1 MNIRLL
7 RRAICGFVLAA
18 ALCTFHSV
26 VSHGSSPI
34 LKQPTQAQQ
43 TKRYK
48 IYCVDGKVTISES
61 EPDEMKSTRNSR
73 VCLLESF
80 DTLTETMKAAKRYG
94 GTRADCSCP
103 PR

>member
-34 LKQPTQAQQ
+34 IRQAAQAQQ
-43 TKRYK
+43 SKRYK
-48 IYCVDGKVTISES
+48 IYCVEGKVTISES
-61 EPDEMKSTRNSR
+61 EPDEMKAPRGSR
-73 VCLLESF
+73 ICLLESF
-80 DTLTETMKAAKRYG
+80 DSLTEAMKAAKRYG
-94 GTRADCSCP
+94 GTRASCTCP